1 MDDPS
6 KPDDRPTAAAKYTS
20 RRPVPLALDASV
32 EETLTEGLARMKF
45 GLDARDEISLR
56 EAQELLRRI
65 ESEPMARYFGAVI
78 LIALE
83 DGSPRDALRQLL
95 SAAQE
100 IFSRYMGPRESLLRS
115 IRENLQALG
124 GADGLFAVEHPVHPS
139 DGTDEE
145 IDFRLFAAIV
155 DGLDPEQLEKL
166 YDSISVHLQT
176 G

>member
-1 MDDPS
+1 
-6 KPDDRPTAAAKYTS
+6 
-20 RRPVPLALDASV
+20 
-32 EETLTEGLARMKF
+32 MKF
-45 GLDARDEISLR
+45 GLDAKDETSLR

-83 DGSPRDALRQLL
+83 EGPPKDALRQLL

-100 IFSRYMGPRESLLRS
+100 IFSRYTGPRESLLRS

-124 GADGLFAVEHPVHPS
+124 GADGLFAVEHPVHPVFG
-139 DGTDEE
+139 DDVE
-145 IDFRLFAAIV
+145 IDFLMFTVFAS
-155 DGLDPEQLEKL
+155 GFDPAQLEKL
-166 YDSISVHLQT
+166 YDAISLRLQK